1 LTPTPR
7 AGDLGAMAHPF
18 IVILTGAGISKES
31 GLDTFRDKDGLWS
44 KVRIEDV
51 ATPEA
56 FDRDPTRVHA
66 FYNARRRSMRNPN
79 VQPNAAHRALAELE
93 QNWPGEVLLVTQNID
108 DLHER
113 AGSRNLIH
121 MHGEL
126 LKTRCDH
133 CGTLDARLDDLGIE
147 LACARCGEPGGLR
160 PHVVWFGEMPL
171 EMDRIYEALA
181 RCDRFI
187 SIGTSGNVYPAAG
200 FVQEV
205 RHRRGARTVE
215 LNLEPSEG
223 ASLFEERHYGPA
235 TEIVPAYVRHL
246 LADAR

>member
-1 LTPTPR
+1 
-7 AGDLGAMAHPF
+7 MAQPS
-18 IVILTGAGISKES
+18 IVVLTGAGISKES
-31 GLDTFRDKDGLWS
+31 GLDTFRDEDGLWS

-56 FDRDPTRVHA
+56 FERDPVRVHD
-66 FYNARRRSMRNPN
+66 FYNARRRGLRNSN

-93 QNWPGEVLLVTQNID
+93 QRWPGDVLLVTQNID

-113 AGSRNLIH
+113 AGSRNLVH

-126 LKTRCDH
+126 LKVRCAR
-133 CGTLDARLDDLGIE
+133 CGALHTGLADLSVE
-147 LACARCGEPGGLR
+147 LACASCRETGGLR

-171 EMDRIYEALA
+171 EMDRIDEALA
-181 RCDRFI
+181 GCAFFI

-205 RHRRGARTVE
+205 RYRPGARTVE

-235 TEIVPAYVRHL
+235 TEIVPTYVRHL
-246 LADAR
+246 LAGAR